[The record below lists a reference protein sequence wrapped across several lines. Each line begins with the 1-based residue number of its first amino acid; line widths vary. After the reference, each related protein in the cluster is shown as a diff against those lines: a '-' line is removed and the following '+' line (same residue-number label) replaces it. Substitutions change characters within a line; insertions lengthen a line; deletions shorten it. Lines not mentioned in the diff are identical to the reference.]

1 MEKCCNNVNVKYKS
15 KYKSIIYLRVKYFEK

>member
-1 MEKCCNNVNVKYKS
+1 MKKYCYDINVKYKS